1 MNGRDPQT
9 RQSGRHRRGTATA
22 QVISRPWDLAERACA
37 ERLDQIEPAWTVWYG
52 PGTRRFHA
60 VAVWPA
66 PEPLIVQAGTA
77 DELRDLMREAEHS
90 TPPPPGG
97 TMPKTP
103 DTPRLPYD
111 PQALNRPR
119 PSKHPHTPYDPQLPG
134 ASQTSA
140 DQRPMDDP
148 RTVCWDLP
156 HDLPIVGKART
167 MVRETLT
174 AWALHHLVDDAVLV
188 VGELLANAIIHG
200 EPVVRLSLWA
210 GADEFQI
217 QVTDRGSGRP
227 RHLALGVEAIHG
239 RGLTIVR
246 ALAHDTGV
254 TPLPNHPGKTIWA
267 RWRLPLR
274 TRPPGY
280 PGIVVGGAVR
290 SGGHSPGVGGALPG
304 AERGAEPAAG
314 G

>member
-1 MNGRDPQT
+1 MNGRDPQV

-22 QVISRPWDLAERACA
+22 QVVSRPWDLAERARA

-60 VAVWPA
+60 VAGWPA
-66 PEPLIVQAGTA
+66 PEPLIVQADTA

-90 TPPPPGG
+90 TPPPQGG
-97 TMPKTP
+97 PMPETP
-103 DTPRLPYD
+103 DTPP
-111 PQALNRPR
+111 ALDDSR
-119 PSKHPHTPYDPQLPG
+119 TPVG
-134 ASQTSA
+134 
-140 DQRPMDDP
+140 P

-156 HDLPIVGKART
+156 HDLPIIGKTRA
-167 MVRETLT
+167 MVRETLA

-200 EPVVRLSLWA
+200 EPVVRLSLWT

-217 QVTDRGSGRP
+217 QVTDRGPGRP

-280 PGIVVGGAVR
+280 PGIAVGGAVR
-290 SGGHSPGVGGALPG
+290 SGGYGPGVGGALPG